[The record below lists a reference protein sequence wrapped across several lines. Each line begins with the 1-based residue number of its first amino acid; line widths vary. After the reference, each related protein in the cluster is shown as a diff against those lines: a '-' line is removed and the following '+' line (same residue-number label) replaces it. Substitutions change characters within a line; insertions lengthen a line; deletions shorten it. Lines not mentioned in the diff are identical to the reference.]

1 MRGTRSQQEKFPEV
15 MSEVSRHVLLRADAT
30 PHRQSVNFVD
40 LHGGVDGEIGIAN
53 GRAGRCGRMMR
64 SGREFAAETFDG
76 VGVAVALG
84 AGHGKRTGGHEL
96 VERSAMAVD
105 GDVGAF
111 RLGDLQEVASNAD
124 QGDGLRGRR
133 ALVSRRH
140 FLQKEVVN
148 DKEKGGTYQK
158 ADKRAHEEIVARLV
172 ARFKQDRNA
181 SCVRKQRPSL
191 APGSFQESVERCNG
205 SVRNAVQ

>member
-1 MRGTRSQQEKFPEV
+1 MR
-15 MSEVSRHVLLRADAT
+15 EVSPCVLLRTDAT
-30 PHRQSVNFVD
+30 PRRWSVDFVD
-40 LHGGVDGEIGIAN
+40 LHGGVDSEIGIAN
-53 GRAGRCGRMMR
+53 GRAGRCGRMVR

-96 VERSAMAVD
+96 VERSAMTVD

-111 RLGDLQEVASNAD
+111 RLGDLQEVATNAD
-124 QGDGLRGRR
+124 QGDGLCGRR

-148 DKEKGGTYQK
+148 DEEKGSTYQK
-158 ADKRAHEEIVARLV
+158 ADKRAHEELWRGLW
-172 ARFKQDRNA
+172 RA
-181 SCVRKQRPSL
+181 SS
-191 APGSFQESVERCNG
+191 
-205 SVRNAVQ
+205 

>member
-15 MSEVSRHVLLRADAT
+15 MSEVSRLLRADAT
-30 PHRQSVNFVD
+30 PHRRSVNFVD

-76 VGVAVALG
+76 VGVAVAVG
-84 AGHGKRTGGHEL
+84 AGHGERVGGDEF

-124 QGDGLRGRR
+124 QADGLRGRR

-140 FLQKEVVN
+140 FLQKDLVN

-158 ADKRAHEEIVARLV
+158 ADKRAHEEIVAR
-172 ARFKQDRNA
+172 
-181 SCVRKQRPSL
+181 PL
-191 APGSFQESVERCNG
+191 AHFN
-205 SVRNAVQ
+205 

>member
-1 MRGTRSQQEKFPEV
+1 
-15 MSEVSRHVLLRADAT
+15 
-30 PHRQSVNFVD
+30 
-40 LHGGVDGEIGIAN
+40 
-53 GRAGRCGRMMR
+53 
-64 SGREFAAETFDG
+64 
-76 VGVAVALG
+76 
-84 AGHGKRTGGHEL
+84 
-96 VERSAMAVD
+96 MAVD

-140 FLQKEVVN
+140 SLQKDVVN